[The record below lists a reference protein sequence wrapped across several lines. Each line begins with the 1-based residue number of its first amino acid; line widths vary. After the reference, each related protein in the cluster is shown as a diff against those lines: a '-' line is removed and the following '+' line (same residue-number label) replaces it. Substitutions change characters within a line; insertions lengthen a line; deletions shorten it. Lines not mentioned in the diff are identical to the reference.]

1 VGAHEIDGKTF
12 VFLGHPLHAAET
24 EIQSVQER
32 NRENQGKAGSRVFCL
47 GGWWAG
53 WSIACSAYPDFPSD

>member
-24 EIQSVQER
+24 EITDKTLLDLR
-32 NRENQGKAGSRVFCL
+32 NQAPPIRRGQAL
-47 GGWWAG
+47 GFFDDGLRLFLL
-53 WSIACSAYPDFPSD
+53 PLQ

>member
-24 EIQSVQER
+24 EIQRTYSCR
-32 NRENQGKAGSRVFCL
+32 FA
-47 GGWWAG
+47 
-53 WSIACSAYPDFPSD
+53 